1 MANEHT
7 ILTQMSLPVTY
18 LCADATGIEKGALLA
33 WVAGGNTVA
42 KASVASDRLAG
53 VAYTEKRASDGNTT
67 VAVIT
72 GMGNEFK
79 AYASGSISRGDPVGS
94 INGNFL
100 RTLSGS
106 LSLSGAVIL
115 GHSTEDC
122 TTGQTFKYVMNI
134 QTPAYAAS

>member
-1 MANEHT
+1 MANEAT
-7 ILTQMSLPVTY
+7 LLVELQPPISFTVTN
-18 LCADATGIEKGALLA
+18 ATGIEKGALLA